1 MFRKAFLDLEKETLK
16 NNSSGITGT
25 RRILPK
31 EVYELEG
38 EDEKEDKPKG
48 WLSWFQGIYRRD
60 VQEDDLTPEPSI
72 IAPESNPQSASS
84 GQNVP
89 TLNDSKPT
97 SILSKI
103 LPTAHKKDFADNTQQ
118 MKGKPKKLTT
128 ENNSSRD

>member
-1 MFRKAFLDLEKETLK
+1 MK

-38 EDEKEDKPKG
+38 EEEKEGKPKG

-60 VQEDDLTPEPSI
+60 VLEDNLTPEPSI
-72 IAPESNPQSASS
+72 IAPEVDPQSASS

-89 TLNDSKPT
+89 TLNDPKPT
-97 SILSKI
+97 GILSKI
-103 LPTAHKKDFADNTQQ
+103 LPTAHKKDSADHTQH
-118 MKGKPKKLTT
+118 MKGDPKKSTT
-128 ENNSSRD
+128 ESNSSRD